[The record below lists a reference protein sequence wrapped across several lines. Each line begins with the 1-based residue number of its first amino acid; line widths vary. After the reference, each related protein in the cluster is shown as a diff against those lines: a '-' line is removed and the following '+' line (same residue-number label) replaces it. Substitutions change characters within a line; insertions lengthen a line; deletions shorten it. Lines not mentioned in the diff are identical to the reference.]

1 LTEQTAG
8 GTEGLPLR
16 ERYGHVFDRLAKY
29 SRAPAKIDESN
40 VYEEANPDTREIIDA
55 LIKDNLL
62 PGSRLEGREHFAE
75 LLKLVK
81 SGKNAIILAEHYSN
95 MDLPAMMYLLEHDE
109 GGFGKELAG
118 RIVAI
123 SGVKLNEDN
132 PLVRAYSEAFTRIV
146 IYPSRSLAKL
156 TDPDEINRGKK
167 INMAAMRALYSARQ
181 NGQIIMVFPSGT
193 RFRDGKPET
202 KRGVREI
209 DSYLR
214 LFDVMAL
221 VSINGSCLRIP
232 PDNSEDMLDD
242 RVFHDKMIVAAS
254 PVMDCKL
261 FRASVLNA
269 LPPDAA
275 DPKQAAVDRIM
286 ELLEEQ
292 HDVYEKARNK

>member
-1 LTEQTAG
+1 MTEQTAG